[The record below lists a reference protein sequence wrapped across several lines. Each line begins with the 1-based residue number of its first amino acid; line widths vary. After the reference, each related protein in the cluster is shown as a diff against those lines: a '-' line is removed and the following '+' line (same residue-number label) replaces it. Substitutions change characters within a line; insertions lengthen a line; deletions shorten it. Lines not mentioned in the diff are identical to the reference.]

1 MRHLDFWVLERPSG
15 EVASCILFFS
25 SNFWRILVEI
35 IMQFIGIGGKEKYVV
50 AVQGFGFWLDTSSML
65 LPSCITT
72 TISD

>member
-1 MRHLDFWVLERPSG
+1 M
-15 EVASCILFFS
+15 
-25 SNFWRILVEI
+25 EI